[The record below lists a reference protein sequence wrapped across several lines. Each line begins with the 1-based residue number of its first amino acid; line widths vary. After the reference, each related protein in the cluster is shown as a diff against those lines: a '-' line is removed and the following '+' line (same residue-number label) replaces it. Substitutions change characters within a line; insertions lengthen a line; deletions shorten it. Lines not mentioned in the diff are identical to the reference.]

1 MTRQGQLFS
10 KILSEGQF
18 HLSLPPC
25 SNTEL
30 TGNLLISL
38 MKGSNYEWLRPLS
51 KKWFFKNQ
59 GYFWKPLARFARP
72 FFANFLKEAPLQND
86 LLWVFW
92 HEVKTEN
99 NRGQWERHFFC
110 SFKES
115 EQEGIYCAGLSPLNT
130 IARFISDIFLEFLLF
145 AHFSNFE

>member
-38 MKGSNYEWLRPLS
+38 MKGANYE
-51 KKWFFKNQ
+51 
-59 GYFWKPLARFARP
+59 
-72 FFANFLKEAPLQND
+72 
-86 LLWVFW
+86 
-92 HEVKTEN
+92 
-99 NRGQWERHFFC
+99 
-110 SFKES
+110 
-115 EQEGIYCAGLSPLNT
+115 
-130 IARFISDIFLEFLLF
+130 
-145 AHFSNFE
+145 

>member
-38 MKGSNYEWLRPLS
+38 MKGSNYE
-51 KKWFFKNQ
+51 
-59 GYFWKPLARFARP
+59 
-72 FFANFLKEAPLQND
+72 
-86 LLWVFW
+86 
-92 HEVKTEN
+92 
-99 NRGQWERHFFC
+99 
-110 SFKES
+110 
-115 EQEGIYCAGLSPLNT
+115 
-130 IARFISDIFLEFLLF
+130 
-145 AHFSNFE
+145 

>member
-1 MTRQGQLFS
+1 MTEAFEQKVIFQKSRLVLEAFS
-10 KILSEGQF
+10 
-18 HLSLPPC
+18 SLC
-25 SNTEL
+25 
-30 TGNLLISL
+30 
-38 MKGSNYEWLRPLS
+38 WS
-51 KKWFFKNQ
+51 KFCYFF
-59 GYFWKPLARFARP
+59 P
-72 FFANFLKEAPLQND
+72 FLPIFYRRDLYKND

-145 AHFSNFE
+145 AHFSNFEKHVIWYRKVEFKIGYFTINGFSYPCIID